1 MAEQSSA
8 ARLKGQRVRDP
19 SGNELGKIN
28 DFVIDAAS
36 GQVAHV
42 VISTGGVLGLGDK
55 LRLIPGANLKQSAS
69 NEFSADMVQTDF
81 EALPTISEKDLK
93 AGRITAHSSTSAQTS
108 AAATSQSTGQVIRAS
123 ELKDKSIR
131 SDNSEVGEIE
141 SIVIDLQSG
150 EAKALI
156 DVNSGFAGEGGKF
169 VVPFS
174 KLEVRSSEA
183 DHIGS
188 SLMRSDFAA
197 TSAGATSATSSSS
210 NLGAQSASIETPAS
224 SSSSSQIAGASAT
237 SPSVSTGT
245 TSSTYPD
252 SSASTTAAQ
261 SGRSETTQSAAT
273 TGISSQDTTSRTDP
287 TESSTSVS
295 QSTDLT
301 DPRRSQSDATSAV
314 SSADR
319 SSSTSTAAS
328 TPGTTSTYPAIT
340 GDPSRSPGL
349 ADTANTS
356 SDSTSPGSSIV
367 TTTPSPVPADEQL
380 TPTGRTSAEQ
390 SPASGATAM
399 AIRQA
404 LDSDATLAHEDCR

>member
-1 MAEQSSA
+1 
-8 ARLKGQRVRDP
+8 VRDP

-36 GQVAHV
+36 GKVAHV
-42 VISTGGVLGLGDK
+42 VISTGGVLGVGDK
-55 LRLIPGANLKQSAS
+55 LRLIPGANLKQSAG

-188 SLMRSDFAA
+188 SLLRSDFAA
-197 TSAGATSATSSSS
+197 TSGGATSATSSSS
-210 NLGAQSASIETPAS
+210 TVGAQSASIETPAS
-224 SSSSSQIAGASAT
+224 SSSSQIAGASAT
-237 SPSVSTGT
+237 SPSASTGT

-301 DPRRSQSDATSAV
+301 EPRRSQSDATSAV

-328 TPGTTSTYPAIT
+328 TPGTTSTYPAIP

-367 TTTPSPVPADEQL
+367 TTTPSPVPADGWCLWWPGYQ
-380 TPTGRTSAEQ
+380 
-390 SPASGATAM
+390 
-399 AIRQA
+399 IY
-404 LDSDATLAHEDCR
+404 HV